1 MADPVIT
8 YESKDNIAT
17 ITINRPEK
25 MNALSNQL
33 VVELR
38 DAFQRLQD
46 SDDRA
51 CVLLSLIHI

>member
-8 YESKDNIAT
+8 YESKDKIAT

-33 VVELR
+33 VVNCGML
-38 DAFQRLQD
+38 
-46 SDDRA
+46 SSA
-51 CVLLSLIHI
+51 CKIVTTALVC

>member
-8 YESKDNIAT
+8 YESKDKIAT

-46 SDDRA
+46 SDDA
-51 CVLLSLIHI
+51 LVC